1 MLKILYKRYYREVY
15 ILYLLF
21 CVLCWFLLRH
31 FWINSKLF
39 HLLASVIISTSVF
52 FTVFIPI
59 LFFPD
64 NKWRKSYGNKE
75 CKNKCIVIHGR
86 YYTWEHKCDHCEY
99 CPYSVHKYQHKV
111 FKHIRIF
118 KNKFLGW

>member
-21 CVLCWFLLRH
+21 CILFWFLLWH
-31 FWINSKLF
+31 FWRDSKTF
-39 HLLASVIISTSVF
+39 HLLASITIPTSVLF
-52 FTVFIPI
+52 VPLIPI

-64 NKWRKSYGNKE
+64 YKWRKAYGNKE
-75 CKNKCIVIHGR
+75 CKNKCIVVEGHFYIR
-86 YYTWEHKCDHCEY
+86 KYKCDHCKY
-99 CPYSVHKYQHKV
+99 CPHSVHKYQHKI

>member
-1 MLKILYKRYYREVY
+1 MLKILYKRYYMEIY

-21 CVLCWFLLRH
+21 CVLCWFLLWY
-31 FWINSKLF
+31 FWKDNNLF
-39 HLLASVIISTSVF
+39 ISLLVF
-52 FTVFIPI
+52 GTPI
-59 LFFPD
+59 LMFFIVYIPS
-64 NKWRKSYGNKE
+64 KFHGFTWRDSYGNKE
-75 CKNKCIVIHGR
+75 CKNKCMVVHCDFC
-86 YYTWEHKCDHCEY
+86 TWEYKCDHCKY